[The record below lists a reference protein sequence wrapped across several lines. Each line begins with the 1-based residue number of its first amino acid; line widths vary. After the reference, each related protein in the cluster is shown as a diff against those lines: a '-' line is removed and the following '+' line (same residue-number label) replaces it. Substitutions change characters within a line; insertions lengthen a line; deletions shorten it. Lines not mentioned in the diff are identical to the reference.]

1 MTWASFCTW
10 VTRKWLWCVD
20 PVCSHDGKPS
30 HPKLLTWAIL
40 ACFALNRPLPVVV
53 VVALLAASF
62 GLKAFLMFLQR
73 GTFTGASADT
83 TTIKVIAHEWADGKE
98 DGIA

>member
-1 MTWASFCTW
+1 MIWI
-10 VTRKWLWCVD
+10 TRAWLWCVD

-40 ACFALNRPLPVVV
+40 ACFAFNRPLPVVV

-73 GTFTGASADT
+73 GTFTGASTDSRSVTESIVAT
-83 TTIKVIAHEWADGKE
+83 VQARRIVADGIE
-98 DGIA
+98 ASE